1 MTKGPGI
8 GSNFPEK
15 ATFELRLIGQL
26 EVNEV
31 NPVKILVRIRSQ
43 EGVG

>member
-1 MTKGPGI
+1 MYI
-8 GSNFPEK
+8 SNFPEEM
-15 ATFELRLIGQL
+15 TFELRLIGQL

-31 NPVKILVRIRSQ
+31 SPARVMVKIRIQ